1 MKWDLFNPYP
11 TYNYSNMSTNLD
23 VSTLEN
29 PYIQVIWEDTPE
41 NFTQERIKSVKQ
53 YFMKKYSSTNINVI
67 TKVKTSEA
75 KPFFGLNH
83 VESYVDYYDYFGH
96 WIDYMETFFEVVS
109 YGLGGVSNQEII
121 WQLSNLPEYV
131 EGDRIIII
139 FTGAERYTWIHENRR
154 YTFANGSPLPE
165 MVLDKKYLNLF
176 RQQYVEKYEYWMSDM
191 DYHFEKK
198 FINIFPSFFKK
209 YEPLCVTWRG
219 EVAEK
224 IDSIELL
231 DFDNYNF
238 SSITKE
244 SEGRYIDGHLGAFG
258 NLELFKYFA
267 KKLNLD
273 IDENSYNVKKI
284 RKKIL

>member
-1 MKWDLFNPYP
+1 VKNRLFVFGDSWSFNYFTKKPNEFYP
-11 TYNYSNMSTNLD
+11 G
-23 VSTLEN
+23 
-29 PYIQVIWEDTPE
+29 
-41 NFTQERIKSVKQ
+41 
-53 YFMKKYSSTNINVI
+53 
-67 TKVKTSEA
+67 A

-198 FINIFPSFFKK
+198 FINIFSFLFQ
-209 YEPLCVTWRG
+209 
-219 EVAEK
+219 K
-224 IDSIELL
+224 I
-231 DFDNYNF
+231 
-238 SSITKE
+238 
-244 SEGRYIDGHLGAFG
+244 
-258 NLELFKYFA
+258 
-267 KKLNLD
+267 
-273 IDENSYNVKKI
+273 
-284 RKKIL
+284 